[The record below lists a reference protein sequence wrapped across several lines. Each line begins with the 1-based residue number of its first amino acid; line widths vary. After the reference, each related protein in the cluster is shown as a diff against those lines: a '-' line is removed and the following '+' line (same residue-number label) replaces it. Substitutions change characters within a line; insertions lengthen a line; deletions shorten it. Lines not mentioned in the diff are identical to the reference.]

1 MDFISGELQEVN
13 LDRVKDQAKIKNW
26 NYKIFRLKRITYSGL
41 QIQICKS
48 VLIIWNTFPAFTLEK
63 FSRLKQVGY
72 LGIYAEII
80 QYISSRF
87 SSLNY

>member
-13 LDRVKDQAKIKNW
+13 LDRVKDQAKIKFW

-48 VLIIWNTFPAFTLEK
+48 VFIIWNTFPTFTLVRYGKVFQIET
-63 FSRLKQVGY
+63 SWLSWY
-72 LGIYAEII
+72 LC
-80 QYISSRF
+80 
-87 SSLNY
+87 